1 MAIAEAT
8 TPTTSRTTAPA
19 ATAPKQPSLGS
30 RVFGVLQKLGRA
42 LMIPVAVLPAAGILL
57 GIGAGLLAGVEQGT
71 FPITN
76 PTVLNLL
83 EIMKASGDAV
93 FGAMPLLF
101 AIGVAIAFTNNDG
114 VAALA
119 ATVGYVVLL
128 GSMAAVAKIFG
139 LTTNTVLGFVTV
151 DTGVFG
157 GILIGLVASSLYNR
171 FYRIDLPPYLGF
183 FAGKRFVPI
192 VTAFAAI
199 ACGFVL
205 AFVWAP
211 IAAGIEGLST
221 WAVNQNP
228 ALGVFIYGLVER
240 SLLPFGLHHIWN
252 APWFY
257 EFGSYTTPAGET
269 VHGLT
274 NICFAGDPQQGGI
287 LAGGYPFKMFGLA
300 GGALAIW
307 RCAKPSRKVV
317 IGGIMASAAFTAFL
331 TGITEPLE
339 FSFLFVAPLL
349 YAVHALMAGLA
360 FPIMYLL
367 DSRLC
372 YSFSHGFIDYALFF
386 ILGIRPWVLLIV
398 GPLYFLLYFGV
409 FYGMIKLFK
418 MNTPGREPEE
428 AEFEDAAMAS
438 TGAAL
443 SDPRAEHARQLTLA
457 FGGKSNIQSLDA
469 CITRLRVGVI
479 DPNKVNQARLK
490 AMGAAGVVV
499 VGNNMQAIFGP
510 KSESYKTD
518 MDEYLRVAGPE
529 AELSATDVIETAS
542 GAPQP
547 VTSKLRDP
555 AAAQKGRD
563 FIQALGGAQN
573 IQKIDAVAETRLR
586 AVLSNDT
593 RVDEDALR
601 RTGADG
607 IMRLPNHTFH
617 LIVGPNADQY
627 AAEMHAQLA
636 GAVQMN
642 GAVAPATAGG
652 G

>member
-1 MAIAEAT
+1 MAVA
-8 TPTTSRTTAPA
+8 TAPA
-19 ATAPKQPSLGS
+19 PTTTAKVAAPAAPPKQSLGS
-30 RVFGVLQKLGRA
+30 QAFGLLQKLGRA

-76 PTVLNLL
+76 PLILNLL

-101 AIGVAIAFTNNDG
+101 AIGVVIAFANNDG

-128 GSMAAVAKIFG
+128 GSMAAVAKIFD

-157 GILIGLVASSLYNR
+157 GILIGLVAAALYNR
-171 FYRIDLPPYLGF
+171 FYRIELPTYLGF

-192 VTAFAAI
+192 ITSFAAI
-199 ACGFVL
+199 GIGCCL

-221 WAVNQNP
+221 WAVTQNP
-228 ALGVFIYGLVER
+228 AVGVFIYGLVER

-257 EFGSYTTPAGET
+257 QFGTYTTPAGQT

-300 GGALAIW
+300 GAALAIY
-307 RCAKPSRKVV
+307 RTAKPSRKVV
-317 IGGIMASAAFTAFL
+317 VGGIMASAAFTAFL

-349 YAVHALMAGLA
+349 YAFHAVLAGLA
-360 FPIMYLL
+360 FPILYLL
-367 DSRLC
+367 DTRLC
-372 YSFSHGFIDYALFF
+372 YSFSHGLIDYGLFY
-386 ILGIRPWVLLIV
+386 ILGIRPWTVLIV

-409 FYGMIKLFK
+409 FYGAIKMFK
-418 MNTPGREPEE
+418 LNTPGREPEE
-428 AEFEDAAMAS
+428 EELEYT
-438 TGAAL
+438 TGTAL
-443 SDPRAEHARQLTLA
+443 ADPRQEHARQLVLA
-457 FGGKSNIQSLDA
+457 FGGRSNIESLDA
-469 CITRLRVGVI
+469 CITRLRIGVI
-479 DPNKVNQARLK
+479 DPAKVNQARLK

-510 KSESYKTD
+510 KSEGYKMD
-518 MDEYLRVAGPE
+518 MDDYLRVAGPE
-529 AELSATDVIETAS
+529 AELSATDVIEAAAV
-542 GAPQP
+542 AP
-547 VTSKLRDP
+547 VATTSKLRDP
-555 AAAQKGRD
+555 SAAQKGRD
-563 FIQALGGAQN
+563 FISGLGGARN
-573 IQKIDAVAETRLR
+573 IQQVDAVAETRLR
-586 AVLSNDT
+586 AVVGDEAQ
-593 RVDEDALR
+593 VDEDALR
-601 RTGADG
+601 TSGVDAV
-607 IMRLPNHTFH
+607 MVLPNRIVH

-627 AAEMHAQLA
+627 AAEMHAQLV
-636 GAVQMN
+636 GAVPVN
-642 GAVAPATAGG
+642 GTVAAAPAG
-652 G
+652 

>member
-1 MAIAEAT
+1 MAVAT
-8 TPTTSRTTAPA
+8 AAAPTTNGRAAAPA
-19 ATAPKQPSLGS
+19 AAPKKPGLGS
-30 RVFGVLQKLGRA
+30 QVFGMLQKLGKA

-76 PTVLNLL
+76 PFILNLL

-101 AIGVAIAFTNNDG
+101 AVGVVIAFTNNDG

-119 ATVGYVVLL
+119 AVVGYVVLL
-128 GSMAAVAKIFG
+128 GSMAAVAKIFD
-139 LTTNTVLGFVTV
+139 LTTNSVLGFVTV

-157 GILIGLVASSLYNR
+157 GILIGLVAASLYNR
-171 FYRIDLPPYLGF
+171 FYRIELPTYLGF

-192 VTAFAAI
+192 ITSFAAI
-199 ACGFVL
+199 GVGFCL

-211 IAAGIEGLST
+211 IANGINSLST
-221 WAVNQNP
+221 WAVTQNP
-228 ALGVFIYGLVER
+228 AVGVFIYGLVER

-257 EFGSYTTPAGET
+257 QFGTYTTPAGET

-274 NICFAGDPQQGGI
+274 NICFAGDPAQGGI

-300 GGALAIW
+300 GAALAIY
-307 RCAKPSRKVV
+307 RTAKPSRKVLV
-317 IGGIMASAAFTAFL
+317 GGIMASAAFTAFL

-339 FSFLFVAPLL
+339 FSFLFVAPAL
-349 YAVHALMAGLA
+349 YALHAVMAGLA
-360 FPIMYLL
+360 FPVMYLL

-372 YSFSHGFIDYALFF
+372 YSFSHGLIDYGLFF
-386 ILGIRPWVLLIV
+386 ILGIRPWVLLLV

-409 FYGMIKLFK
+409 FYGAIKLFK
-418 MNTPGREPEE
+418 LKTPGREDDEVE
-428 AEFEDAAMAS
+428 VEFA
-438 TGAAL
+438 TGTAL
-443 SDPRAEHARQLTLA
+443 ADPRQEHSRQLVLA
-457 FGGKSNIQSLDA
+457 FGGRSNIESLDA
-469 CITRLRVGVI
+469 CITRLRIGVKE
-479 DPNKVNQARLK
+479 PAKVNQARLK

-529 AELSATDVIETAS
+529 AELSETDAIEAAAVAPVAT
-542 GAPQP
+542 
-547 VTSKLRDP
+547 TSKLRDP
-555 AAAQKGRD
+555 SAAQKGRD
-563 FIQALGGAQN
+563 FIQGLGGARN
-573 IQKIDAVAETRLR
+573 IQQVEAVAETRLR
-586 AVLSNDT
+586 AVVGSEAQ
-593 RVDEDALR
+593 VDEAALR
-601 RTGADG
+601 ASGVDDV
-607 IMRLPNHTFH
+607 MLLPNRIVH
-617 LIVGPNADQY
+617 LIVGLNADQY

-636 GAVQMN
+636 GAVPTN
-642 GAVAPATAGG
+642 GAVAVATAG
-652 G
+652 